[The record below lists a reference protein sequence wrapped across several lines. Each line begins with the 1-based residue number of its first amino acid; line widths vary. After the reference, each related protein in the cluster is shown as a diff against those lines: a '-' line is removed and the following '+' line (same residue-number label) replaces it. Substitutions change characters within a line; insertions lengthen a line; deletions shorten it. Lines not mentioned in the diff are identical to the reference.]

1 MRLDQIAGDAAGR
14 TQESENSLHETAPFR
29 ILLVED
35 NPGDVELTREALRD
49 TRVPLCLQVASDGV
63 EALSVLHTE
72 RDAASSR
79 PDLIILDI
87 NLPKKSGLEVLE
99 ALKSDPSLRQIPVL
113 MLSCSAADRDVF
125 KSYDLHANCY
135 VRKPENLDGFDK
147 IFEAI
152 SEFWMGVAKLP
163 PR

>member
-1 MRLDQIAGDAAGR
+1 M
-14 TQESENSLHETAPFR
+14 TETAPFK

-35 NPGDVELTREALRD
+35 NPGDVELTREALHD
-49 TRVPLCLQVASDGV
+49 TGVPLCLQVASDGV
-63 EALSVLHTE
+63 EALSVLLANEGETT
-72 RDAASSR
+72 RR

-87 NLPKKSGLEVLE
+87 NLPKKSGLEVLAE
-99 ALKSDPSLRQIPVL
+99 IKGDPTLRQIPVL

-152 SEFWMGVAKLP
+152 SDFWMGVAKLP

>member
-1 MRLDQIAGDAAGR
+1 V
-14 TQESENSLHETAPFR
+14 TETVPFK

-49 TRVPLCLQVASDGV
+49 TGVPLCLQVASDGV
-63 EALSVLHTE
+63 EALLVLLAKDGE
-72 RDAASSR
+72 NARR

-87 NLPKKSGLEVLE
+87 NLPKKSGLEVLAE
-99 ALKSDPSLRQIPVL
+99 IKSDPALRQIPVL

-152 SEFWMGVAKLP
+152 SDFWMGVAKLP

>member
-1 MRLDQIAGDAAGR
+1 M
-14 TQESENSLHETAPFR
+14 SETVPFR

-35 NPGDVELTREALRD
+35 NPGDVELTREALRE
-49 TRVPLCLQVASDGV
+49 TGAPISLQTARDGV
-63 EALSVLHTE
+63 EALSFLTAE
-72 RDAASSR
+72 QSEGSSR
-79 PDLIILDI
+79 PDLILLDV

-99 ALKSDPSLRQIPVL
+99 AIKSDPNLRQIPVL
-113 MLSCSAADRDVF
+113 MLSCSGADRDVF

-135 VRKPENLDGFDK
+135 VRKPENLDGFDR

-163 PR
+163 PK

>member
-1 MRLDQIAGDAAGR
+1 M
-14 TQESENSLHETAPFR
+14 SETVPFR

-35 NPGDVELTREALRD
+35 NPGDVELTREALRE
-49 TRVPLCLQVASDGV
+49 TGAPIYLQTARDGV
-63 EALSVLHTE
+63 EALSFLTAE
-72 RDAASSR
+72 QSEGSSR
-79 PDLIILDI
+79 PDLILLDV

-99 ALKSDPSLRQIPVL
+99 AIKSDPNLRQIPVL
-113 MLSCSAADRDVF
+113 MLSCSGADRDVF

-135 VRKPENLDGFDK
+135 VRKPENLDGFDR

-163 PR
+163 PK

>member
-1 MRLDQIAGDAAGR
+1 V
-14 TQESENSLHETAPFR
+14 NETAPFR

-49 TRVPLCLQVASDGV
+49 TGVPICLQVASDGV
-63 EALSVLHTE
+63 EALVVLQTDNAE
-72 RDAASSR
+72 ASRR
-79 PDLIILDI
+79 PDLIILDV

-99 ALKSDPSLRQIPVL
+99 TLKSDPALRQIPVL

-125 KSYDLHANCY
+125 RSYDLHANCY
-135 VRKPENLDGFDK
+135 VRKPENLDGFDR

-163 PR
+163 PK